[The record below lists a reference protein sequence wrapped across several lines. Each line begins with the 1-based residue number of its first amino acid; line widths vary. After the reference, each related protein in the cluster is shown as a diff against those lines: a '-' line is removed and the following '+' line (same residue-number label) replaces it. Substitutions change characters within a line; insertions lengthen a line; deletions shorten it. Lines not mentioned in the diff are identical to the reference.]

1 MALWHKS
8 KWTGRHALAV
18 LLLGPFLIGA
28 VHGGEVTPPKTVQ
41 TYLDGL
47 IAGEAQGREEGRALQ
62 FGQALPAD
70 ARRVVTTTF
79 VAGYTAGADDVF
91 GGYDGGWAMQAPYV
105 VTLVPGKGA
114 ITYRIG
120 SRAQMQ
126 PGIAYFLCPD
136 GHSLCQAPR
145 K

>member
-1 MALWHKS
+1 MVSRHKS
-8 KWTGRHALAV
+8 KKTSRYALA
-18 LLLGPFLIGA
+18 LLLGVLLIGPA
-28 VHGGEVTPPKTVQ
+28 HGAEVSPAKAGQ
-41 TYLDGL
+41 TYIDGL

-62 FGQALPAD
+62 IGEGLPAD
-70 ARRVVTTTF
+70 ARKIVTGAF

-91 GGYDGGWAMQAPYV
+91 GGYDGGWATQAPYV
-105 VTLVPGKGA
+105 VTLAPGTGA
-114 ITYRIG
+114 VTYRIG
-120 SRAQMQ
+120 SRTQMQ